1 MNIHQRAKEP
11 IEMVQESF
19 REILFTVR
27 KCLDYRKTQ
36 DKDYW
41 STPHN
46 TPLGVLGFPSAILM
60 FSLVD
65 AIGSYYEGNK
75 EMQIKLRGEKNTANI
90 STSVESHFY
99 ILNSEY
105 FALNLSKEDVTR
117 IYECRNS
124 LLHNNV
130 LTNEIQLKYSSER
143 PFIHPTTYQ
152 DGDKAES
159 FFQIR
164 LISFLQAC
172 ENAFEMFMSNKDII
186 KKDLTE
192 SDKLLKNRKNFHSE
206 SKMQS
211 NRFNG

>member
-27 KCLDYRKTQ
+27 KCLDYRKIQ

-41 STPHN
+41 STSHN
-46 TPLGVLGFPSAILM
+46 TPHGVLGFPSAILM

-65 AIGSYYEGNK
+65 SIGSYYERNK
-75 EMQIKLRGEKNTANI
+75 EMQIKLRGEKNTAII
-90 STSVESHFY
+90 STVESHFF

-105 FALNLSKEDVTR
+105 FNLNLSKVDITR
-117 IYECRNS
+117 VYECRNS

-130 LTNEIQLKYSSER
+130 LTKEIQLIYSSEK
-143 PFIHPTTYQ
+143 PFIHPITYQ
-152 DGDKAES
+152 DGEKTET

-164 LISFLQAC
+164 LVSFLEAC
-172 ENAFEMFMSNKDII
+172 ENAFKMFMSNREVI
-186 KKDLTE
+186 KKNLID
-192 SDKLLKNRKNFHSE
+192 SDRHLKNRHSFYSQSE
-206 SKMQS
+206 MQPKSSKA
-211 NRFNG
+211 